1 MLPLW
6 RNALQLLISPDGA
19 EAFLRSPWGR
29 TVDQQTL
36 RFSQPDVSLEQRYA
50 ELTEWF
56 DLHPQWHDCRCHV
69 VLSHHWVNFLLQP
82 WVSGLSRD
90 DIHALATAAY
100 LEQFGP
106 EASDWVV
113 RVDDAKPG
121 HSALCAAISSG
132 HLTQWQAMASR
143 FNLKLRSLLP
153 SVVAILNQHHASVAH
168 GSIVFAICAGPR
180 WQTVWLQEGQCRYV
194 QTLVCAHGE
203 EATALEAFVQRLAWQ
218 TNQTIDKVY
227 CVSERASTNVVFND
241 ARFENLP
248 AQSLKTKNKATSQKT
263 SAENLGNTGE
273 SRLVAWGEC
282 LR

>member
-6 RNALQLLISPDGA
+6 RNSVQILISPEGA
-19 EAFLRSPWGR
+19 EVFLRSPWGR
-29 TVDQQTL
+29 TVDQQSL
-36 RFSQPDVSLEQRYA
+36 RFSQPDVSFEQGYA
-50 ELTEWF
+50 ELTNWF
-56 DLHPQWHDCRCHV
+56 ALHPQWHDSRCHV

-90 DIHALATAAY
+90 DIHALATTAY
-100 LEQFGP
+100 WEQFGP

-113 RVDDAKPG
+113 CVDDARPG
-121 HSALCAAISSG
+121 HSALCAAIPRA

-143 FNLKLRSLLP
+143 FNLKVHSLQP

-168 GSIVFAICAGPR
+168 GSIVLAICAGTH

-194 QTLVCAHGE
+194 QTLVCTLGD
-203 EATALEAFVQRLAWQ
+203 EARALEAFVQRLAWQ

-227 CVSERASTNVVFND
+227 CVSECASTNVVFND

-248 AQSLKTKNKATSQKT
+248 APLQKT
-263 SAENLGNTGE
+263 SAENLGNT
-273 SRLVAWGEC
+273 SVNRLVAWGDC
-282 LR
+282 L